1 MMSNRVTK
9 SLKVAGFL
17 AFTSIR
23 KGNKGIIL
31 LTVLILSIVTAN
43 LLFVSGLLN
52 GLVTSADNK
61 IKDTYAG
68 DIVVESA
75 TEYPL
80 ISDIDT
86 LMDEIKDIDGV
97 VAVTFRN
104 DLGAA
109 VSYDNERTNCIV
121 YGILPDHEEE
131 IFTISESMI
140 EGTYLDPGDYDEIL
154 LGMQIA
160 GADDNSIALYARSLK
175 KVHAGDYILVTYAN
189 GINKTYK
196 VKGIFYTEFIQTD
209 VQAYVTEDEF
219 EEKVEPSVAGKA
231 SSVRIKISNTA
242 NAAAVIDQVG
252 ELREGLRILTWEDYA
267 GIVRSMTDSFNVIH
281 AILNMVN
288 LLVAGITVFI
298 VTYIDVTNRR
308 RQIGIQRAIGI
319 TPGSIIVAYLLRAI
333 FYAIVASA
341 VSILVFLYIVMPVE
355 ARYPFH
361 FPFGDVNLVTGFSS
375 MLQAVIILLCATVVA
390 AFIPVWMT
398 LRIKI
403 LDAIWS

>member
-1 MMSNRVTK
+1 MMNNRVTK

-23 KGNKGIIL
+23 RGNKGVIL
-31 LTVLILSIVTAN
+31 LTVLILAIVAIN

-52 GLVTSADNK
+52 GLVTSANNK
-61 IKDTYAG
+61 IRDTYAG
-68 DIVVESA
+68 DIVIESA
-75 TEYPL
+75 TGDPL
-80 ISDIDT
+80 ISDVDT
-86 LMDEIKDIDGV
+86 LIDEIEHIDGV
-97 VAVTFRN
+97 DAVTARN
-104 DLGAA
+104 DLGAL
-109 VSYDNERTNCIV
+109 VSYNNERTNCIV
-121 YGILPDHEEE
+121 YGILPGREKD
-131 IFTISESMI
+131 IFKTSESMI
-140 EGTYLDPGDYDEIL
+140 EGTYLDDSDDYGEIL

-160 GADDNSIALYARSLK
+160 GADDPSIALYARSLK
-175 KVHAGDYILVTYAN
+175 EVHAGNSIQVVFAN
-189 GINKTYK
+189 GVQKEYN

-209 VQAYVTEDEF
+209 IQVYVSEAEF
-219 EEKVEPSVAGKA
+219 ETVKPLVAGKA
-231 SSVRIKISNTA
+231 SSVRIKISDGA
-242 NAAAVIDQVG
+242 DVGAIIDQVG

-281 AILNMVN
+281 TILNVVN

-319 TPGSIIVAYLLRAI
+319 TPGSIIVAYLMRAI
-333 FYAIVASA
+333 FYAIVAAA
-341 VSILVFLYIVMPVE
+341 VAILAFLYVVMPVE
-355 ARYPFH
+355 AKYPFH

-375 MLQAVIILLCATVVA
+375 MANAVLILLCATVVA